1 MDSTSQLW
9 GARYVFRTRL
19 LFMGPTPRSLIGIN
33 RAPQCRTLYL
43 IKEGEVRVAVPVE
56 GTKRAEL
63 VERRAKGE
71 DSAGASGGSPSQ
83 VLQAMARRQRTQPGA
98 AASPKRRQAPLNVAR
113 EAPHADVLALLDE
126 EAATSKMWVLVGCA
140 GAMGCAMRCLTLCHD
155 RYGSQMDV
163 ALLGKGNVIGLQD
176 MLGDTT
182 ISTSTVTANTSVR
195 TLALPFSAL
204 LEKLPALPVRTQPR
218 VACRPCISL
227 GFRIPPSL
235 QEVMEALRAAAE
247 EYTQKWT
254 SYSKRV
260 RRRCVLPSYPRA
272 SHTAVRH
279 GQSDALIG
287 DIRRS
292 LTYAIR
298 ETKREH
304 DSTLRHIKIRPAVE
318 EEREAKEVD
327 KGTMR
332 DAAGTSKMPVHD
344 AQTPSWRMRDF
355 HSSSVC
361 RGRVHQH
368 PQHHREGELVAG
380 GRKCRRNTRGTA
392 AVVGAS
398 DITATVSVAWTQHAC
413 QPAATGWEA

>member
-1 MDSTSQLW
+1 MSSAL
-9 GARYVFRTRL
+9 V

-33 RAPQCRTLYL
+33 HAPQCRTLYL

-98 AASPKRRQAPLNVAR
+98 AASPKRRKAPLNVAR

-140 GAMGCAMRCLTLCHD
+140 GSGVAMRCLILCHD

-204 LEKLPALPVRTQPR
+204 LEKLPALPVRAQPR
-218 VACRPCISL
+218 VACRPCI
-227 GFRIPPSL
+227 FTRFPYPSCL
-235 QEVMEALRAAAE
+235 AGGHGG
-247 EYTQKWT
+247 T
-254 SYSKRV
+254 SSCSRRV
-260 RRRCVLPSYPRA
+260 HA
-272 SHTAVRH
+272 
-279 GQSDALIG
+279 
-287 DIRRS
+287 
-292 LTYAIR
+292 
-298 ETKREH
+298 
-304 DSTLRHIKIRPAVE
+304 
-318 EEREAKEVD
+318 EVD
-327 KGTMR
+327 F
-332 DAAGTSKMPVHD
+332 V
-344 AQTPSWRMRDF
+344 Q
-355 HSSSVC
+355 
-361 RGRVHQH
+361 Q
-368 PQHHREGELVAG
+368 
-380 GRKCRRNTRGTA
+380 
-392 AVVGAS
+392 AS
-398 DITATVSVAWTQHAC
+398 A
-413 QPAATGWEA
+413 